1 MKTNK
6 QIKRLKVYQK
16 CRILLKKATIKKINK
31 REKLLIAKRRKIVF
45 DMRVSGKSYRQIG
58 KALGIS
64 QVTVYKDI
72 MFITQKMEEKTIGI
86 AQKDRQIELT
96 RLDKMYNSLE
106 PGLRRGDHFAID
118 RALKIMA
125 QRAKYIPGYEEPNK
139 LQISGDKENPIE
151 FEMRQKEVYNTL
163 KRLCPEYG
171 KKIKDAAD
179 DSTKKD
185 QAMEESVPEL

>member
-1 MKTNK
+1 MKTDK
-6 QIKRLKVYQK
+6 QIKRLKVYQQ
-16 CRILLKKATIKKINK
+16 CRILLNKVNIKKKNK
-31 REKLLIAKRRKIVF
+31 REKLLIAKRRKLVF

-72 MFITQKMEEKTIGI
+72 MFITQKMEEKTIAI

-96 RLDKMYNSLE
+96 RLDKMYNSLKWRLE
-106 PGLRRGDHFAID
+106 RGDDYAID

-125 QRAKYIPGYEEPNK
+125 QRAKYIPGYEEPNR
-139 LQISGDKENPIE
+139 LQLSGDKENPIE

-163 KRLCPEYG
+163 KRLCPDYG
-171 KKIKDAAD
+171 KQKKDIEND
-179 DSTKKD
+179 NSTK
-185 QAMEESVPEL
+185 EED